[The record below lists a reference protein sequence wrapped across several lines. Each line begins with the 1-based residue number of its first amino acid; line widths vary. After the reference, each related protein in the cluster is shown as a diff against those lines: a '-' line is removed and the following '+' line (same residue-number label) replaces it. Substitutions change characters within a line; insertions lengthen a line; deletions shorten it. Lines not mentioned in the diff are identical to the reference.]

1 MARNTGT
8 GQTAYVYIAVIL
20 EYFPGLITFHNLAQN
35 IGGEIIDK
43 NKKEGIRGGK

>member
-20 EYFPGLITFHNLAQN
+20 EYFPHVITFHNLLKN
-35 IGGEIIDK
+35 ID
-43 NKKEGIRGGK
+43 

>member
-20 EYFPGLITFHNLAQN
+20 EYFPSLITFHSLLENN
-35 IGGEIIDK
+35 SK
-43 NKKEGIRGGK
+43 

>member
-20 EYFPGLITFHNLAQN
+20 EYFSLAITFHNLLEN
-35 IGGEIIDK
+35 IGREIIN
-43 NKKEGIRGGK
+43 NKGIGGGN